1 MNVSFDIP
9 LDGILQGGV
18 TGLVIGVVATI
29 IFGMI
34 GSFFSLGDKSVIE
47 FLKNPGPTII
57 IAAVVIGTIMGA
69 FGLPWWGVAIGFA
82 VIWLF
87 LYLFDRAMQ
96 ALR

>member
-1 MNVSFDIP
+1 MDFSFNIS
-9 LDGILQGGV
+9 LAGVLQGGI

-29 IFGMI
+29 IFGAI
-34 GSFFSLGDKSVIE
+34 GSVFHMNSRSVFE

-57 IAAVVIGTIMGA
+57 IAAIIVGAILGA
-69 FGLPWWGVAIGFA
+69 FGLSWWGIAIGFA